1 MQEVIGSTPIFST
14 KATTIRWSLF
24 LYIYEPMTSE
34 ALLFKGGFGRIVY
47 IDKMRLRIGS
57 TPIFS
62 TKAVAYSDRL
72 FFVHINLSL

>member
-14 KATTIRWSLF
+14 KATTVRWSLF
-24 LYIYEPMTSE
+24 LRIYESMTSE

-47 IDKMRLRIGS
+47 INNMRLCIGS

-62 TKAVAYSDRL
+62 TKTVALTGDR
-72 FFVHINLSL
+72 FFVSV